1 MISNR
6 CLSTYYK
13 TPKLGGIVVAL
24 MDGKGLRRFA
34 RRSKTQYS
42 KTMKHLLLL
51 SAAAILSFLPS
62 CTTYVNDGGYAASRP
77 VHRTSYGYRPAPAPY
92 RAYPATYTQTRLYN
106 SRASRYDHRRHD
118 DDRDYRR
125 VNTPKRH
132 WNNSNANVR
141 VQTNTVRLNTN
152 AGLRL

>member
-1 MISNR
+1 
-6 CLSTYYK
+6 
-13 TPKLGGIVVAL
+13 
-24 MDGKGLRRFA
+24 
-34 RRSKTQYS
+34 
-42 KTMKHLLLL
+42 MKHLLIL

-77 VHRTSYGYRPAPAPY
+77 VHRTNYGYRPSPAPY

-106 SRASRYDHRRHD
+106 SRTSRYDRDHD
-118 DDRDYRR
+118 HNRGYHHVSKPRGR
-125 VNTPKRH
+125 